1 MSDGASNPE
10 HIAAEAAAVMAEY
23 AERINHH
30 DFGDVAPL
38 IADDAVF
45 WFSDGSHSGLAAI
58 RAAFEAT
65 WAVLTEEIY
74 RIEALRWIAAGDGAA
89 SCIHL
94 SLAGHRQW
102 QARSRLRSRNLG
114 FGEAAGRLEDRAR
127 TSQPTPVTNARLR

>member
-30 DFGDVAPL
+30 DFGNVAPL

-58 RAAFEAT
+58 RAALEAT
-65 WAVLTEEIY
+65 WAVLTKEIY

-89 SCIHL
+89 SCIYTFHWQATVNGKRESGSGRGTSVLAKRPDGWKIVHEHL
-94 SLAGHRQW
+94 SPPR
-102 QARSRLRSRNLG
+102 
-114 FGEAAGRLEDRAR
+114 
-127 TSQPTPVTNARLR
+127 